1 MTQRPVRIP
10 AASVLAFVPSA
21 ALLAFSL
28 LAPNA
33 LAQTQAQS
41 RAAAASQSPYGGV
54 VVEDILVR
62 VNDRV
67 ITQSDYDRAMKEM
80 DDEAKQRGE
89 TMQQISEGHK
99 DLLRDLIDRQLWLS
113 KAKELDINGDTEL
126 VKRLDEIRKQYNME
140 TMQDLEKAAKEQ
152 GVSFEDF
159 KANIRNQIITQ
170 DVMREEVARK
180 IQVTPGEVERYYGL
194 HKQEYAKP
202 ESVKLS
208 EILVSTGPDP
218 DDQAKMNAGKAKADD
233 IEAKLHAGGDFT
245 QLAKLNSDGTTASDG
260 GALGTYHRGDG
271 QLAKVFEDSTFALKT
286 GEYTAPIRT
295 RQGWV
300 IFKVDQ
306 HVAGGV
312 PPYKDVEQEVEE
324 TYYDSKMGPAI
335 RTYLTQLREESYIS
349 PLKPGYVDTGS
360 SPNQIVPVY
369 STYTPPSTKKKKKVE
384 RTRFR
389 ETAHTFRQKGGQST
403 EAAATP
409 AGSTAQASKKNVSA
423 TVQKPGKR
431 EKIRYGQAPTKTLPT
446 APQTNVEDAGGGA
459 GTSAG
464 ATVASATPEPV
475 NPLDATRPTQKTR
488 FSDHAK
494 DPKKPKNNGPQ
505 LDPDAPPP
513 PDAAEIA
520 DRQEQASALGLNG
533 DTSAKKKKKNTTTTA
548 DKTRL
553 ADKNKKPDAAAPDA
567 TPAGPAPVPQTP
579 VPQTPAP
586 QQ

>member
-1 MTQRPVRIP
+1 MTQRLLRIP

-21 ALLAFSL
+21 ALLAFFL

-33 LAQTQAQS
+33 QAQAQTHAP
-41 RAAAASQSPYGGV
+41 AAASQSPYGGV

-80 DDEAKQRGE
+80 DDEAKQHGA

-126 VKRLDEIRKQYNME
+126 IKRLDEIRKQYNME

-180 IQVTPGEVERYYGL
+180 IQVTPGEVERYYDL

-245 QLAKLNSDGTTASDG
+245 QLAKLFSDGTTAADG

-271 QLAKVFEDSTFALKT
+271 QLAKVFEDSTFGLNT
-286 GEYTAPIRT
+286 GQYTAPIRT

-349 PLKPGYVDTGS
+349 PLRAGYVDTGA
-360 SPNQIVPVY
+360 SPNQITPVY

-389 ETAHTFRQKGGQST
+389 ETAHSFRQKGSQGT
-403 EAAATP
+403 DVAGATP
-409 AGSTAQASKKNVSA
+409 STAPASKKNVSA

-431 EKIRYGQAPTKTLPT
+431 EKIRYGQAPSKTLPT

-459 GTSAG
+459 GASA
-464 ATVASATPEPV
+464 ATTVASATPEPV
-475 NPLDATRPTQKTR
+475 NPLDATKPTEKTR
-488 FSDHAK
+488 FSARAK
-494 DPKKPKNNGPQ
+494 EPRKPKSKGPQ
-505 LDPDAPPP
+505 LDPDAPAP

-520 DRQEQASALGLNG
+520 DRQEQASALGQNG

-548 DKTRL
+548 ADKTRL
-553 ADKNKKPDAAAPDA
+553 ADKNKKPDAPAPDA
-567 TPAGPAPVPQTP
+567 TPAAPA
-579 VPQTPAP
+579 PQTPAP
-586 QQ
+586 PQ